1 MKYQESGFFI
11 SKTLEKNIYIICK
24 EGLKMNYK
32 ENPPQEQTEQEE
44 STGCTAA
51 EILVK
56 CLEEEGVEYVFGI
69 QGKRTW
75 T

>member
-1 MKYQESGFFI
+1 
-11 SKTLEKNIYIICK
+11 
-24 EGLKMNYK
+24 MNYK

-69 QGKRTW
+69 PGEENLDMMNALEKLKHPGYRCPPRTGCLIYG
-75 T
+75 